1 MYLGTYMKHQ
11 LAKSVALS
19 LLSPVIVGSLLG
31 LYYGLTM
38 NGDAATI
45 FLQLLMSAIANAHIV
60 GLTMAAFVVP
70 GYLLMFKYAKV
81 NYSGVL
87 TLGLLGGAIFSY
99 LLSATTGEIFL
110 INRVMAAFAAGLF
123 LFGLRKTSKK

>member
-1 MYLGTYMKHQ
+1 MKHQ

-19 LLSPVIVGSLLG
+19 LLSPVIIGSLLG
-31 LYYGLTM
+31 LYYALALQ
-38 NGDAATI
+38 GD
-45 FLQLLMSAIANAHIV
+45 FLSVFFQLLMTAISNAHIV

-70 GYLLMFKYAKV
+70 GYLLMFKYSKV

-99 LLSATTGEIFL
+99 LLSASTGEIFL
-110 INRVMAAFAAGLF
+110 INSVMSAFAAGLF
-123 LFGLRKTSKK
+123 LFGLRKSVKK

>member
-1 MYLGTYMKHQ
+1 MKHQ

-31 LYYGLTM
+31 LYYGLTV
-38 NGDAATI
+38 NGDVTTI
-45 FLQLLMSAIANAHIV
+45 FLQLLMTAIANAHIV

-70 GYLLMFKYAKV
+70 GYLLMFKYTKV

-87 TLGLLGGAIFSY
+87 TLGLLGGAIFSF

-110 INRVMAAFAAGLF
+110 INSVMSAFAAGLF
-123 LFGLRKTSKK
+123 LFGLRKSSKK

>member
-1 MYLGTYMKHQ
+1 MKHQ

-38 NGDAATI
+38 NGDAVTI

-70 GYLLMFKYAKV
+70 GYLLMFMYAKV
-81 NYSGVL
+81 NYSG
-87 TLGLLGGAIFSY
+87 
-99 LLSATTGEIFL
+99 
-110 INRVMAAFAAGLF
+110 
-123 LFGLRKTSKK
+123 